1 METKAGLLL
10 VFVVLALSA
19 ATTNATIVTIGL
31 TAEITN
37 IDRYS
42 QWLNEN
48 FKVGD
53 IITGSYTYDTDTPDT
68 NPLSTVADYVYTG
81 APYGIN
87 LNINGFTIQ
96 SSPDSAHFLIS
107 FANNHTGADFYGFIS
122 YNNLPF
128 SNGIPIDIIS
138 WQLDDYSC
146 NALSSTELS
155 SQPPDLEDWPRQG
168 LLMTFGYKGGSI
180 LGAKVTSVQIVPEPA
195 TLFLLMLGGLVL
207 LKKSQS

>member
-1 METKAGLLL
+1 MERKGGLLL

-31 TAEITN
+31 TAEITYV
-37 IDRYS
+37 DPYS

-53 IITGSYTYDTDTPDT
+53 IITGSYTYDTDEFDN
-68 NPLSTVADYVYTG
+68 NPLPTIGYYRYSTS
-81 APYGIN
+81 PYGIR
-87 LNINGFTIQ
+87 LNVCDLVFQTDPGNVDFRMTILN
-96 SSPDSAHFLIS
+96 DDAGMDTYCL
-107 FANNHTGADFYGFIS
+107 IS
-122 YNNLPF
+122 YNNVSTAKGQNLDLI
-128 SNGIPIDIIS
+128 G
-138 WQLDDYSC
+138 WQLDDYSQA
-146 NALSSTELS
+146 ALSSTYLTEK
-155 SQPPDLEDWPRQG
+155 PPVLEDWPRQG
-168 LLMTFGYKGGSI
+168 LLMTFGYKGGST